1 MSKASAANKELIE
14 DLNSEYIA
22 ALDDFNMNNWL
33 ACFTQQGQYILTS
46 EENVRRKLPIA
57 FMLDDCYARL
67 KDRVKQVLEIQHDS
81 TEHYQMRHF
90 TQLISATEL
99 KVGEFRANYNF
110 SVYYTPRDT
119 NQTETLCV
127 GRYEDTIVVDNGEAR
142 FEKRVAIVDTNV
154 LPRYVAYPV

>member
-1 MSKASAANKELIE
+1 MSKVSLVNKELIE
-14 DLNSEYIA
+14 SLNNEYIS
-22 ALDDFNMNNWL
+22 ALNDFNMDSWL
-33 ACFTQQGQYILTS
+33 ACFSEEGQYILTS
-46 EENVRRKLPIA
+46 EENVRRNLPIA

-67 KDRVKQVLEIQHDS
+67 KDRVKQVMEIQYDS
-81 TEHYQMRHF
+81 SEHYQMRHF

-99 KVGEFRANYNF
+99 ESGVIQTNFNF

-127 GRYEDTIVVDNGEAR
+127 GEYEDSIVIENGEAR
-142 FEKRVAIVDTNV
+142 FQKRVVIVDTNI

>member
-22 ALDDFNMNNWL
+22 ALNDFNMDNWL
-33 ACFTQQGQYILTS
+33 ACFTQQGQYTLTS
-46 EENVRRKLPIA
+46 EENIRRGLPIA

-67 KDRVKQVLEIQHDS
+67 KDRVKQVMEIQYDS
-81 TEHYQMRHF
+81 SEHYQMRHF

-99 KVGEFRANYNF
+99 KTGELKANYNF

-119 NQTETLCV
+119 NQTATLCV
-127 GRYEDTIVVDNGEAR
+127 GRYEDTIVIENDEAR
-142 FEKRVAIVDTNV
+142 FDKRVAIVDTNV

>member
-1 MSKASAANKELIE
+1 MRGISAANRELIE
-14 DLNSEYIA
+14 DLNSEYIS
-22 ALDDFNMNNWL
+22 ALNDFNMDNWL

-46 EENVRRKLPIA
+46 EENIRRGLPIA

-67 KDRVKQVLEIQHDS
+67 KDRVKQVMEIQGDS

-90 TQLISATEL
+90 TQLISATESETG
-99 KVGEFRANYNF
+99 VIQTNFNF
-110 SVYYTPRDT
+110 SIYYTPRDT

-127 GRYEDTIVVDNGEAR
+127 GKYEDTIAIKDGEAR
-142 FEKRVAIVDTNV
+142 FQKRVAIVDTNV

>member
-1 MSKASAANKELIE
+1 MNKVSLVNKELIE
-14 DLNSEYIA
+14 SLNNEYIS
-22 ALDDFNMNNWL
+22 ALNDFNMDSWL
-33 ACFTQQGQYILTS
+33 ACFSEEGQYILTS
-46 EENVRRKLPIA
+46 EENVRRNLPIA

-67 KDRVKQVLEIQHDS
+67 KDRVKQVMEIQYDS
-81 TEHYQMRHF
+81 SEHYQMRHF

-99 KVGEFRANYNF
+99 ESGIIQTNFNF

-127 GRYEDTIVVDNGEAR
+127 GKYEDSIVIENGEAR
-142 FEKRVAIVDTNV
+142 FQKRVVIVDTNV